1 MAALTD
7 RDGAGRIPV
16 EPTSY
21 VGRLHEAAQARRMLG
36 SGQLLTLSGT
46 GGVGKT
52 RLAGRVAAEVDRLFA
67 GDVVFVRLAELRDA
81 ELLPDLVADAL
92 GLRDQSGRPSADVVV
107 EHLRDRRMLL
117 LLDNCEHLVEA
128 CARFVTAVLR
138 ECPHVSILITSR
150 QSIGV
155 SGEQILAV
163 PPLEIPVADEVRS
176 PKDLEQ
182 YDSVRLFVDRARSVV
197 PTFEVTDD
205 NFADVARLCQDLEG
219 LPLAIELAAVRVRS
233 LSVRQLTERLTDRLA
248 LLTKGRRTAPERQQ
262 TLRATIDWSHG
273 LCSPS
278 EQLMWARAAVFS
290 GSFDLTAAE
299 HVCGGAGIEPDDV
312 LGLVDGLLDKSILV
326 REEQSGEVRYRMLET
341 LREYGLD
348 RLDESADRTRVSE
361 RHRDFYAGLADRF
374 ERAWIGP
381 DQVALMAA
389 LRREYPNIRV
399 ALDFCFT
406 APGQAAAGVRMIA
419 KIVDYWSVT
428 GLFTELRVWMDRAL
442 ATLPEDAPER
452 VTALRIDGWTALFQG
467 DGKSVVNRFG
477 AAGDLLTRLPDEV
490 EAAYIA
496 AGWGVTAVFSG
507 DPTTAVPLTKTA
519 WDGFRAH
526 GIKRGESFAP
536 TPYGLSVGL
545 TEDYQRGRAVLEETV
560 ARCAEQG
567 ETHWRSWALCCLG
580 FLDMKAVRDA
590 ELADAVVR
598 QALRIAHEVGTVEVE
613 AFTTETLAAVAAHK
627 GHHVRAATLLGVA
640 ETGWTAMGTTPAAY
654 VPLFEL
660 REEYAAKTRA
670 ALGDTAFER
679 AVALGRALAPEAG
692 LRYALDEAE
701 PTPAAE
707 PDSGLTKRQHQIAE
721 LIAEGL
727 TSKEI
732 AERLVISQRTVESHV
747 DAIRTRLGFH
757 TRSEI
762 AAWVARRDR

>member
-1 MAALTD
+1 MA
-7 RDGAGRIPV
+7 DGAGASRVPV
-16 EPTSY
+16 ELTSY
-21 VGRLHEAAQARRMLG
+21 VGRLEEAARAKRMLD
-36 SGQLLTLSGT
+36 SGHLLTLSGT

-52 RLAGRVAAEVDRLFA
+52 RLAGRVAADVDQLFQ
-67 GDVVFVRLAELRDA
+67 GDVVFARLAELRDA

-92 GLRDQSGRPSADVVV
+92 GLRDQSGRTSTSVVI
-107 EHLRDRRMLL
+107 EHLRNRRMLL

-128 CARFVTAVLR
+128 CAKFVTAVLR
-138 ECPHVSILITSR
+138 ECPHVSILVTSR

-155 SGEQILAV
+155 SGEQILPV
-163 PPLEIPVADEVRS
+163 PPLATPVADDVRS
-176 PKDLEQ
+176 PADLEKF
-182 YDSVRLFVDRARSVV
+182 DSVRLFVDRARSVV

-248 LLTKGRRTAPERQQ
+248 LLTKGRRTAPRRQQ
-262 TLRATIDWSHG
+262 TLRATIDWSYG
-273 LCSPS
+273 LCSAP
-278 EQLMWARAAVFS
+278 EQLMWSRAAVFS
-290 GSFDLTAAE
+290 GTFGLAAAE
-299 HVCGGAGIEPDDV
+299 HVCGGAGVDPDDV
-312 LGLVDGLLDKSILV
+312 LNLVDGLLDKSILV
-326 REEQSGEVRYRMLET
+326 REEQGGEVRYRMLET

-348 RLDESADRTRVSE
+348 RLDEAADRQRVSE
-361 RHRDFYAGLADRF
+361 RHRDWYAGLADRF

-381 DQVALMAA
+381 DQVPLMAA

-406 APGQAAAGVRMIA
+406 APGEAAAGVRMIA
-419 KIVDYWSVT
+419 KIIDFWSVS
-428 GLFTELRVWMDRAL
+428 GLFTELRVWMDRAM
-442 ATLPEDAPER
+442 ATLPDDAPER

-467 DGKSVVNRFG
+467 DAKSVVDRFG
-477 AAGDLLTRLPDEV
+477 TAGELLARRPDEV
-490 EAAYIA
+490 EAAYVA

-507 DPTTAVPLTKTA
+507 DPAAAVPLTKTA

-526 GIKRGESFAP
+526 GVRRGESFVP

-545 TEDYQRGRAVLEETV
+545 TEDYQRGRAVLQEII
-560 ARCAEQG
+560 ARCAELG

-590 ELADAVVR
+590 DLADTIGR
-598 QALRIAHEVGTVEVE
+598 QALRMAHEVGTVEVE

-627 GHHVRAATLLGVA
+627 GEHVRAATLLGIA

-660 REEYAAKTRA
+660 REEYAAHTRE

-679 AVALGRALAPEAG
+679 AVALGRALPPEAG
-692 LRYALDEAE
+692 LRYTLNETE
-701 PTPAAE
+701 PAAAPA
-707 PDSGLTKRQHQIAE
+707 PDSGLTKRQTQIAE
-721 LIAEGL
+721 LVAEGL

-732 AERLVISQRTVESHV
+732 AHRLVISQRTVESHV
-747 DAIRTRLGFH
+747 DSIRTRLGFH

-762 AAWVARRDR
+762 AAWVARRDH